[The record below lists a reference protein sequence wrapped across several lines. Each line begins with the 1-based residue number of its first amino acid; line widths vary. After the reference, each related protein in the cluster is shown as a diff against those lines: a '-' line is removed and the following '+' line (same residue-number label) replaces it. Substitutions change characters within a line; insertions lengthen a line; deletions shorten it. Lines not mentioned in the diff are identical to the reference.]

1 MILHKIK
8 FLIYR
13 LGARPKRSSMF
24 YSAALATKYALK
36 SITQR
41 KK

>member
-1 MILHKIK
+1 MLLHKIK

-13 LGARPKRSSMF
+13 LGARPKRKSVF
-24 YSAALATKYALK
+24 YSASLATHYALR
-36 SITQR
+36 SITHR